1 MGKLIQLV
9 IVLALL
15 FFAWKWFKDNQAA
28 PSRVSS
34 SRSTRGSGDQC
45 SPYADS
51 AANAWS
57 RGIRKFTGA
66 PPYDTA
72 AWDSFK
78 SDVES
83 RIGEAESHCGC
94 ALESCSKAREAM
106 SGLRG
111 MVGSVDGMIRNNG
124 EPPSDIVQ
132 RQENV
137 DTLIDQAKDLEN
149 EGK

>member
-9 IVLALL
+9 IILALL
-15 FFAWKWFKDNQAA
+15 FFAWQWFKKNQAA
-28 PSRVSS
+28 PERVSS
-34 SRSTRGSGDQC
+34 SRSHASGDAC
-45 SPYADS
+45 TPYADS

-57 RGIRKFTGA
+57 RGISKFTGA
-66 PPYDTA
+66 PPYDMA

-78 SDVES
+78 GDVET

-94 ALESCSKAREAM
+94 ALDSCSKAREAM

-111 MVGSVDGMIRNNG
+111 MVNGVDGMIRNNS

-137 DTLIDQAKDLEN
+137 DTLIDQAKDLER

>member
-28 PSRVSS
+28 PSRISS
-34 SRSTRGSGDQC
+34 SRSTASGSSC

-51 AANAWS
+51 AASAWS

-66 PPYDTA
+66 PPYDIA
-72 AWDSFK
+72 AWDSFR
-78 SDVES
+78 SDVQT

-94 ALESCSKAREAM
+94 ALDSCAKAREAM

-111 MVGSVDGMIRNNG
+111 MVDSVDGMIRNNS

-137 DTLIDQAKDLEN
+137 DTLIDQAKELET